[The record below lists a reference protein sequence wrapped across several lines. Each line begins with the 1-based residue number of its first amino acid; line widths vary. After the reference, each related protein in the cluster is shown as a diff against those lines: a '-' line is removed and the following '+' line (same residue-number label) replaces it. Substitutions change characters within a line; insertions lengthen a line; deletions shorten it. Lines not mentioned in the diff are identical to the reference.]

1 MMKKG
6 LLLVLTCVLL
16 LCATGCSFTLSP
28 QELYRLPKLP
38 AEYTELDNRIGEI
51 LAEGAEYAA
60 PASGSNIQPVQ
71 LVDLDSDGQEEAVA
85 FFRNPAAEK
94 PLKICIFTPV
104 GDGYEQT
111 AAIESSATSINSIVY
126 SDLDRDGYTELL
138 VGWRTTTDLQ
148 ALVVYS
154 LRGGEPE
161 ELMRSNYV
169 RYTLADLD
177 EDRMQELVIL
187 RSTEEEGGNVADYYT
202 WQDGQLQMKTPARVS
217 MTMAELSQQGRVTA
231 GKLQDGS
238 PALFVTGVEESIF
251 SITDILAIRNG
262 ELTNISLSDSTGAS
276 TEIALFRSLY
286 PMDINGDGITEVPIP
301 EMLPGWDD
309 EDSSYQRIDWRS
321 YDAEGVGALVLSTY
335 HSIED
340 GWYLR
345 LPETW
350 RDQLL
355 VTRSVIPD
363 EAYVTFYCW
372 TQDGI
377 HPFLRIS
384 AITGNSRSIKA
395 TRGGR
400 FTLSR
405 QAETTYTAEL
415 LEANDSWEHGI
426 TEDQVREA
434 FSLIAKEWTYG
445 DN

>member
-1 MMKKG
+1 MKKG
-6 LLLVLTCVLL
+6 LLLVWTCVLL
-16 LCATGCSFTLSP
+16 LFATGCSFTLSP
-28 QELYRLPKLP
+28 QELYRLPQLP
-38 AEYTELDNRIGEI
+38 TEYTELDNRIREI

-71 LVDLDSDGQEEAVA
+71 LVDLNSDGQEEAVA
-85 FFRNPAAEK
+85 FFRNSSAEK
-94 PLKICIFTPV
+94 PLKICIFTPA
-104 GDGYEQT
+104 GDGYKET
-111 AAIESSATSINSIVY
+111 ATIESSGTSINSIVY
-126 SDLDRDGYTELL
+126 SDLNRDGYTELL

-154 LRGGEPE
+154 LQGGELT

-169 RYTLADLD
+169 RYTLTDLD
-177 EDRMQELVIL
+177 EDQMQELVIF
-187 RSTEEEGGNVADYYT
+187 RSAEAEGGNVADYYV
-202 WQDGQLQMKTPARVS
+202 WQDNQLQMKTPARVS

-231 GKLQDGS
+231 GRLQDGS
-238 PALFVTGVEESIF
+238 PALFVTGVEESVF
-251 SITDILAIRNG
+251 SITDILAVRNE

-286 PMDINGDGITEVPIP
+286 PMDINSDGITEVPIP
-301 EMLPGWDD
+301 EVLPDWDD
-309 EDSSYQRIDWRS
+309 GDSSYQRIDWRS
-321 YDAEGVGALVLSTY
+321 YDAEGTGVPVLSTY

-345 LPETW
+345 LPDSW
-350 RDQLL
+350 RDQIL

-363 EAYVTFYCW
+363 EAYVTFYAW
-372 TQDGI
+372 TQEGI
-377 HPFLRIS
+377 EPFLRIS

-395 TRGGR
+395 SRGGR

-405 QAETTYTAEL
+405 QAETTFTAEL
-415 LEANDSWEHGI
+415 LEANDTWEHGI

>member
-1 MMKKG
+1 MKKG
-6 LLLVLTCVLL
+6 LLLVWTCALL
-16 LCATGCSFTLSP
+16 LFATGCSFTLSP

-38 AEYTELDNRIGEI
+38 VEYTELDSRIGEI

-60 PASGSNIQPVQ
+60 PVSGSNIQPVQ
-71 LVDLDSDGQEEAVA
+71 LVDLNSDGQEEAVA
-85 FFRNPAAEK
+85 FFRNSSAEK

-111 AAIESSATSINSIVY
+111 AAIESSGTSINSIIY
-126 SDLDRDGYTELL
+126 SDLNRDGYTELL

-154 LRGGEPE
+154 LRGNEPE

-187 RSTEEEGGNVADYYT
+187 RSTEEEGGNVADYYV

-231 GKLQDGS
+231 GRLQDGS
-238 PALFVTGVEESIF
+238 PALFVTGVEESVF
-251 SITDILAIRNG
+251 SITDILAVRNE

-286 PMDINGDGITEVPIP
+286 PMDINSDGITEVPIP
-301 EMLPGWDD
+301 EVLPDWDD
-309 EDSSYQRIDWRS
+309 GDSSYQRIDWRS
-321 YDAEGVGALVLSTY
+321 YDAEGTGTPVLSTY

-345 LPETW
+345 LPDSW
-350 RDQLL
+350 RDQIL

-363 EAYVTFYCW
+363 EAYVTFYAW
-372 TQDGI
+372 TQEGI
-377 HPFLRIS
+377 EPFLRIS

-395 TRGGR
+395 SRGGR

-405 QAETTYTAEL
+405 QAETTFTAEL
-415 LEANDSWEHGI
+415 LEGNDTWENGI